1 MGRVTSNQ
9 LAPYKAF
16 CQAVTPRQAEGE
28 LKNIASCY
36 LGVSLQTPAFEPPML
51 TATVDWVAAN
61 FRECTVAIGDSIHRH
76 TLQILR
82 GVSPAEA
89 LREAL
94 DLGESF
100 ISQNSH
106 LFTQHEPCKFE
117 FRKFSEIQTTDE
129 YKGYEHH
136 ITELFEIDA
145 DFRASI
151 KNSARAFV
159 DRRMTRFDNVPMN
172 EHKLIELS
180 CNYILEEIG
189 CFTWLANNGRRVD
202 VYPGSE
208 LPVLVDV
215 ARGKYA
221 VPGPLRDRINVAL
234 KLKVNKGI

>member
-1 MGRVTSNQ
+1 MKHPTSKYR
-9 LAPYKAF
+9 AI
-16 CQAVTPRQAEGE
+16 CQSVTPAEKRSDLE
-28 LKNIASCY
+28 RIDSCY

-51 TATVDWVAAN
+51 TATVDWIAMN

-82 GVSPAEA
+82 GISPAEA
-89 LREAL
+89 LMEAL
-94 DLGESF
+94 DLGEMF
-100 ISQNSH
+100 IRQNSH
-106 LFTQHEPCKFE
+106 LFARHESCKFE

-129 YKGYEHH
+129 YKGYEHQ
-136 ITELFEIDA
+136 ITELFETDA

-151 KNSARAFV
+151 ENSARAFV
-159 DRRMTRFDNVPMN
+159 SRRITRFDNVPVD
-172 EHKLIELS
+172 EHKLIQLS

-189 CFTWLANNGRRVD
+189 CFTWLASNGRRVD

-221 VPGPLRDRINVAL
+221 VPRPLRDRINVAL
-234 KLKVNKGI
+234 KLKANQGT